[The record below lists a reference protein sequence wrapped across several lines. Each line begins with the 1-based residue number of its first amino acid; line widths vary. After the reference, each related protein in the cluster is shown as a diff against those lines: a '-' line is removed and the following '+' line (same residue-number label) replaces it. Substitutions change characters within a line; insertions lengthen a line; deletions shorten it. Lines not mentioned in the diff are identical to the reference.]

1 MSRLRVLNVYS
12 ADGVLNQR
20 TRQVPVNGLT
30 LRVQTDRETLG
41 EMQEM
46 LNMGESRCENCS
58 TGSDHRSSTA
68 SRSSRLHRWLG
79 HPSARRRLSSPGG
92 DRSVHQSCIART
104 CPMVSPD
111 HAVCDTRLSGVVE
124 ELIVADP
131 QGSVP
136 GLIVGPTVVGGVG
149 HAHVFVCCVVL

>member
-20 TRQVPVNGLT
+20 TRHVPVNGLT

-58 TGSDHRSSTA
+58 TGEDHRSSIISFISSWSMLA
-68 SRSSRLHRWLG
+68 SSQRT
-79 HPSARRRLSSPGG
+79 SSPVFSMPPFIMHRMNLVYGW
-92 DRSVHQSCIART
+92 SSSLQNLTHARAVLYKNSSL
-104 CPMVSPD
+104 PIHRAAFQVS
-111 HAVCDTRLSGVVE
+111 
-124 ELIVADP
+124 
-131 QGSVP
+131 
-136 GLIVGPTVVGGVG
+136 
-149 HAHVFVCCVVL
+149 

>member
-20 TRQVPVNGLT
+20 TRQVPVKGLT

-58 TGSDHRSSTA
+58 TGSDHNSHSISFISSA
-68 SRSSRLHRWLG
+68 SIAGSFHATPSPVLQSNRPICPSIMHRTNLSQGVSRPSRYVTHALAVLYRNSSLPIQR
-79 HPSARRRLSSPGG
+79 AAF
-92 DRSVHQSCIART
+92 Q
-104 CPMVSPD
+104 VS
-111 HAVCDTRLSGVVE
+111 
-124 ELIVADP
+124 
-131 QGSVP
+131 
-136 GLIVGPTVVGGVG
+136 
-149 HAHVFVCCVVL
+149 

>member
-20 TRQVPVNGLT
+20 TRHVPVNGLT

-58 TGSDHRSSTA
+58 TGEDHRSSSISSNSSVSIVA
-68 SRSSRLHRWLG
+68 SI
-79 HPSARRRLSSPGG
+79 
-92 DRSVHQSCIART
+92 QRT
-104 CPMVSPD
+104 P
-111 HAVCDTRLSGVVE
+111 SGV
-124 ELIVADP
+124 ICPKFTSRA
-131 QGSVP
+131 GMR
-136 GLIVGPTVVGGVG
+136 
-149 HAHVFVCCVVL
+149 